1 MGMGS
6 GGGTRPGKKIGV
18 WGMVVVGFFWV
29 HGGIYGNEAMLMA
42 GPPLYVFIMLGVV
55 PFVYSLPIALIV
67 AELSTAFPEDG
78 GYVVWVQQA
87 CGRVVGSHHAYW
99 VWVIYA
105 VDAAIYPVL
114 VAQYVDTMVPMS
126 EFRRGILSTALVG
139 MVTGINLLGTDMMVK
154 FNTLLAVVS
163 LAPTVL
169 FVAIGMPR
177 LEPERTLVAHG
188 ELDSSLLVSWILWLY
203 CGFFSLGTLAGELE
217 QPRRTFLVSIGIL
230 FPAVLL
236 LNTLPLAV
244 ALSLDD
250 VPAHYSAG
258 YFNVLARR
266 LAGRWLDYGFQLGAN
281 VCLIGL
287 YNAAALTAERSLAFL
302 VASHFTGQMNAV
314 VERRRRS
321 GGRADALLVWLL
333 AASQTGV
340 APVYILFNAAVAAS
354 LVWAPYTRL
363 VEFSMLLSVPS
374 ILLFMW
380 SFVALRMKQPESLA
394 ARPFRIPGGLP
405 TAVLITVVPV
415 AISISYAVIVAA
427 ESFVPEP
434 GAAGD
439 GGHSARHKKG
449 GARRHNAAGHQIRSM
464 LYVIGAGVAVHALV
478 VLLSRRRRQV
488 EAKAAQGA
496 SLGSLPLSPRW
507 EEADEAADSRGP
519 SAGLIS
525 SKLRHN
531 DGRSRWEG
539 QPPVA
544 RGSAAPRLGE
554 SVGPS
559 TRRPRSTEASAA
571 SIPSAGG
578 PTGLLPS
585 GGQAAAAG
593 TAAALSQIPSRGSCL
608 APSQRAAATRR
619 CRARRRAAGRVAH
632 L

>member
-1 MGMGS
+1 
-6 GGGTRPGKKIGV
+6 
-18 WGMVVVGFFWV
+18 
-29 HGGIYGNEAMLMA
+29 
-42 GPPLYVFIMLGVV
+42 
-55 PFVYSLPIALIV
+55 
-67 AELSTAFPEDG
+67 
-78 GYVVWVQQA
+78 
-87 CGRVVGSHHAYW
+87 
-99 VWVIYA
+99 
-105 VDAAIYPVL
+105 
-114 VAQYVDTMVPMS
+114 
-126 EFRRGILSTALVG
+126 
-139 MVTGINLLGTDMMVK
+139 
-154 FNTLLAVVS
+154 
-163 LAPTVL
+163 
-169 FVAIGMPR
+169 
-177 LEPERTLVAHG
+177 
-188 ELDSSLLVSWILWLY
+188 
-203 CGFFSLGTLAGELE
+203 
-217 QPRRTFLVSIGIL
+217 
-230 FPAVLL
+230 
-236 LNTLPLAV
+236 
-244 ALSLDD
+244 
-250 VPAHYSAG
+250 
-258 YFNVLARR
+258 
-266 LAGRWLDYGFQLGAN
+266 
-281 VCLIGL
+281 
-287 YNAAALTAERSLAFL
+287 
-302 VASHFTGQMNAV
+302 
-314 VERRRRS
+314 
-321 GGRADALLVWLL
+321 
-333 AASQTGV
+333 
-340 APVYILFNAAVAAS
+340 
-354 LVWAPYTRL
+354 
-363 VEFSMLLSVPS
+363 
-374 ILLFMW
+374 MW